1 MIPYIEIDMNSKWMW
16 IIQDLLVTSI
26 HISIKFEILVFSSII
41 EWISFPE
48 FIHISPGL
56 SQYFSLHIA
65 TAMGDKVCQKC
76 FINTFHN
83 LFSLSL
89 LFYLVDMGN
98 LHSICITLNYGIGT
112 GQKKDRKKLLRTR
125 CDEWILNFCHRAF
138 IFHSLSSTHLEC
150 HNVHYANYVCKQTE
164 CRKRVRAHTNTHI
177 VHTH

>member
-98 LHSICITLNYGIGT
+98 LHSICITALNYGIGT
-112 GQKKDRKKLLRTR
+112 EQKKDRKKFSALVVMNGFL
-125 CDEWILNFCHRAF
+125 
-138 IFHSLSSTHLEC
+138 IFATELSFFTL
-150 HNVHYANYVCKQTE
+150 YLALT
-164 CRKRVRAHTNTHI
+164 
-177 VHTH
+177 